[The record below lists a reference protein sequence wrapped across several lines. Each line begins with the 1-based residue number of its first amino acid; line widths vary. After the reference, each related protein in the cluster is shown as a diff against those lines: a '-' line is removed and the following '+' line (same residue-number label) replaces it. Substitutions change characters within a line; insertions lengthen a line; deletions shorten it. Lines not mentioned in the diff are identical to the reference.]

1 MLIEQIDHVPSESL
15 QRSFSNFL
23 DVLWPTIDTH
33 LLAFGTN
40 FESEFGGDHH
50 SLAHRSQRFADEFFV
65 GERAVN
71 FGRVEKGDATFH
83 RCADKR
89 NHLLLILRRPIAKT
103 HPHTAHPD
111 GRDFQ
116 ATLSKFAL
124 FHLSNLSGNLETRN
138 SGMRTQLL

>member
-1 MLIEQIDHVPSESL
+1 M
-15 QRSFSNFL
+15 
-23 DVLWPTIDTH
+23 LWPTIDTH

-89 NHLLLILRRPIAKT
+89 NHLLLILRRPVAKT
-103 HPHTAHPD
+103 HPHTAQPD
-111 GRDFQ
+111 RRDFQ

-124 FHLSNLSGNLETRN
+124 LHRYSLNCSTNVILSEAKNLGSLVHRVPGSKDRDVSLRST
-138 SGMRTQLL
+138 